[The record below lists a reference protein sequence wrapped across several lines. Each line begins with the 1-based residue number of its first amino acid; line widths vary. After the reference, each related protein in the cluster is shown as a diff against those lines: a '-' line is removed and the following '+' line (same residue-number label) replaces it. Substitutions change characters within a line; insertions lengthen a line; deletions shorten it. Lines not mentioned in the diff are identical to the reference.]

1 MSCLRELVKESPL
14 DSSDTRALLKHLV
27 EEVLQW
33 PSSALITRDL
43 EALPESFINT
53 WQSYCQRRLEGEPVA
68 YILGYRD
75 FYDIRLKVS
84 PAVLIPR
91 PDTELLVDIAL
102 GFLQKKLAQGQESFK
117 VLDLGTGSGAIALAI
132 ASTIAKNA
140 PHSQVWACDKSP
152 AALALAQENMK
163 DLGLKNV
170 KLFESDWYSACESEV
185 FDLIVS
191 NPPYI
196 RAHDEHLSL
205 GDLRFEPQS
214 ALTDDGDG
222 LSAYRVIISQAP
234 NYLVNAGY
242 IVLEHGYDQSKAVC
256 ALLESHGFRDIEV
269 HHDLAGIARAASG
282 RLG

>member
-1 MSCLRELVKESPL
+1 MSSLRELARESPL
-14 DSSDTRALLKHLV
+14 DSSDTRALLKHLL
-27 EEVLQW
+27 EDLLEWQ
-33 PSSALITRDL
+33 SSALITRDL
-43 EALPESFINT
+43 EVLPEAFINR
-53 WQSYCQRRLEGEPVA
+53 WQNYCERRLKGEPVA

-91 PDTELLVDIAL
+91 SDTELLVEFAL
-102 GFLQKKLAQGQESFK
+102 NHLRQYPKQDRNFNEQKLK

-132 ASTIAKNA
+132 AKNN
-140 PHSQVWACDKSP
+140 PSCEVWACDKSI
-152 AALALAQENMK
+152 AALAIAKENLQ

-170 KLFESDWYSACESEV
+170 KLFESDWFSACESEH

-205 GDLRFEPQS
+205 GDLRFEPPS
-214 ALTDDGDG
+214 ALTDEADG
-222 LSAYRVIISQAP
+222 LSAYRKIISQAP
-234 NYLVNAGY
+234 NHLVPGGSIA
-242 IVLEHGYDQSKAVC
+242 LEHGYDQSGAVC
-256 ALLESHGFRDIEV
+256 DFLKASGFVDIQV